1 MSSSG
6 VHRTLRFGP
15 SELLSSKRVLRRDG
29 VTLSLGS
36 RAFDILFYLAE
47 RPGKVIGKKE
57 LIDHVWSDVTVEEG
71 SLRVHVAAI
80 RKALEDGQFGNRYIA
95 NVKGRGYSFIESV
108 VRLEDSTE
116 QRRLAAILAADVVG
130 YSALLERAEEATY
143 AEFERLKRELIAPSL
158 SRHEGRLFKTTGDGA
173 LAEFASP
180 LAAMRCAV
188 EIQDHLASGGSPLR
202 LRVGLNL
209 GDVIVGQDGDLY
221 GDGITIAVR
230 LEGIADPG
238 GILISEKVY
247 REVEGK
253 LDVGF
258 EDRGEL
264 QLKNISKP
272 VRAYAVCAGAHSAP
286 MIDKLG
292 AALSLP
298 DKPSIAVLPFQN
310 LSSDPE
316 QEFFADGTVEE
327 IITALSR
334 FKALFVIAR
343 NSSFTYKGRAVEV
356 TQVGRELGVRYV
368 LEGSVRRAADR
379 VRITG
384 QLIDAATG
392 AHLWADRFDGGLG
405 DIFDLQDQ
413 VTERVVG
420 AIAPAVEIAEIERA
434 KYKPT
439 ESLDAYAI
447 YLRGLAKFYQYGN
460 RLATAE
466 ALRLFNSAIELD
478 PEFALAYSHASHCYA
493 QAKTNS
499 WSSGTADEL
508 AEASRLAQRALE
520 LGKDDAWVLCGSGW
534 ALALVVRDLGVG
546 TSLVDRALMLNSN
559 LAEAWRCSGW
569 MRCWLGDPKL
579 AIEHFGRAMRLSP
592 LGRWLVDIQS
602 GIAHAHF
609 FLDRYDEAASWA
621 AMALQN
627 NPDFQAGVRISA
639 ASNAMAGRTGEAHE
653 TAVRLQR
660 LNSALRVSNL
670 KHVLGPY
677 RRAEDLTRYEVGL
690 RKAGLPE

>member
-15 SELLSSKRVLRRDG
+15 FELLSSKRVLRRDG
-29 VTLSLGS
+29 VTLSIGS

-47 RPGKVIGKKE
+47 RPGEVIAKQE
-57 LIDHVWSDVTVEEG
+57 LMDHVWSDVTVEEG

-130 YSALLERAEEATY
+130 HSALLQRAEEATY

-158 SRHEGRLFKTTGDGA
+158 SRHEGRLIKTTGDGA

-221 GDGITIAVR
+221 GDGITIAVL
-230 LEGIADPG
+230 LEGITDPG

-253 LDVGF
+253 LDIGF

-264 QLKNISKP
+264 QIKNISEP
-272 VRAYAVCAGAHSAP
+272 VRAYAVRARAHSAP
-286 MIDKLG
+286 IDKLG

-310 LSSDPE
+310 MSSDPE
-316 QEFFADGTVEE
+316 QEFFADGMVEE

-334 FKALFVIAR
+334 FKELFVIAR
-343 NSSFTYKGRAVEV
+343 NSSFTYKGRAV
-356 TQVGRELGVRYV
+356 QVKQIGRELGVRYV
-368 LEGSVRRAADR
+368 LEGSVRSAANR

-420 AIAPAVEIAEIERA
+420 ALAPAVEMAEIERA
-434 KYKPT
+434 KYKTT

-460 RLATAE
+460 QQATAE

-478 PEFALAYSHASHCYA
+478 PEFAVAYSHASHCYA

-508 AEASRLAQRALE
+508 AEASRLAQRALK

-546 TSLVDRALMLNSN
+546 ATLVDRALMLNSN

-569 MRCWLGDPKL
+569 MRIWLGDPKL
-579 AIEHFGRAMRLSP
+579 AIEHFARAMRLSP

-627 NPDFQAGVRISA
+627 DPDFQAGVRISA
-639 ASNAMAGRTGEAHE
+639 ASNAMAGRPEEAHE

-677 RRAEDLTRYEVGL
+677 RRTEDLARYEEGL